1 MSIHSEIPAEK
12 PDTSI
17 TSVLSSERTERS
29 IIMAFLTWSDK
40 FSVKHQRMDEHHQ
53 RLVDLMNELDEA
65 IAAKRG
71 DEIVGFAIEELARY
85 AAEHLKEEERLME
98 SIRYPDMENH
108 RAIHKFFADE
118 IALMRLAHATGHSV
132 RVQSI
137 AQFLRDWFVHHIFS
151 EDLKYG
157 E

>member
-1 MSIHSEIPAEK
+1 
-12 PDTSI
+12 
-17 TSVLSSERTERS
+17 
-29 IIMAFLTWSDK
+29 MAFFTWSEK
-40 FSVKHQRMDEHHQ
+40 FSVKHERMDDHHR
-53 RLVDLMNELDEA
+53 RLVSLMNELDEA
-65 IAAKRG
+65 IAKRG
-71 DEIVGFAIEELARY
+71 GEVVGSAIEELARY

-98 SIRYPDMENH
+98 AIRYPDLENH

-118 IALMRLAHATGHSV
+118 IALLRLEHATGHLV

-157 E
+157 VFIHETIARAA